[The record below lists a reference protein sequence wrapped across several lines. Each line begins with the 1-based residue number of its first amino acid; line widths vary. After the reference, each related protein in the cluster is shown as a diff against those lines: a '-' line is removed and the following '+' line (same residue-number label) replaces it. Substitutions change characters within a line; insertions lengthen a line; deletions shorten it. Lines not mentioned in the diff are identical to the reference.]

1 MAANDPDGGAKGAAK
16 TALERLAAADAKK
29 K

>member
-16 TALERLAAADAKK
+16 TALERLAAAAKK